1 MAPLGEDVPLI
12 GERSCSLSSTETG
25 TLQVHLYH
33 RAPTLR
39 SPTGT
44 ATGVLTFTFGE
55 YTAEELCVHAAKACG
70 VLPVCHSLFALAT
83 EDLSCWFPP
92 NHLFTIDDSCSQ
104 VVVYRIRFFF
114 PNWCGPGQSHRFQ
127 LLNDRASP
135 ILDYPVIDYLFAQSR
150 SDFIE
155 GRVAMALSLP
165 TQEECLSLA
174 VLDMLRIAKEKQQS
188 PDEVFSHVSYKS
200 CIPEPLRCQIQQHSF
215 LTRKRIRRRF
225 SQSLRKIGGCQTD
238 GRYLKLKY
246 LLDLERLQRRWAEET
261 FCVRSPGSALDIAI
275 HVAGDSGVS
284 WSCDGSESRQ
294 HFCDFPDIADISIKQ
309 ASREGGP
316 VENRVVTLTKTD
328 NRVLEV
334 EFPTL
339 REARSFVA
347 LIDGYYRLTADAHH
361 YFCKEVAPP
370 RLLEDVENQC
380 HGPISSE
387 FAVNKLK
394 VAGGQPGLYLLRR
407 SPQDF
412 DSYLLTIC
420 AETRSGRDY
429 KRCLIRRDEDGNF
442 WLSGVARPFC
452 SLRELLGTY
461 GRCGLQAEGAHMCLA
476 ACCPPLPKG
485 DTGQGCCSVTSQSGL
500 CHHRGDCVTS
510 QRGPC
515 DVTELAVSSQ
525 SWLCAGESLGQ
536 GSFTQIYKGI
546 KRDQEE
552 DRYYQTEVVLKV
564 VDGSHR
570 NCSESF
576 LEAASIMSQLSHKHL
591 VLLHGVS
598 LGKDSIMVQ
607 EYVRYGPL
615 DLYLKKNQG
624 EGKVTTSWKLQVA
637 KQLAY
642 ALNYLE
648 DRKITHG
655 NVSAKKVL
663 LTREG
668 DTASGSPPF
677 IKLNDPGVSVT
688 ILAKKLLVERI
699 PWVAPE
705 CLSDPKSLALPAD
718 KWSFGATLWEI
729 FSGGNMPVSLLEPQ
743 KKLEFYQSN
752 LQLPAPKW
760 TELATLIGQCMD
772 YEPQRRPCFRALIRD
787 LNSLIT
793 SGESRDGAGDG
804 LWTPTVPSLPDPP
817 PDYELLSDLSPTD
830 VTLRDSFWGYEPLTT
845 CQDPTH
851 FEERHLKYISLLGKG
866 NFGSVEL
873 CRYDPLGDSTGELVA
888 VKKLQQDS
896 AKELQ
901 DFEREIQILHSL
913 QHDFIV
919 RYRGVCYSR
928 GRRGLRLVM
937 EYLPNGCLRD
947 YLQKN
952 QPRLDHTTLL
962 LYAWQICKGMEY
974 LGAQRCVHRD
984 LASRNILVESETHV
998 KIGDFGLAKLLPQD
1012 KDYYVVRE
1020 PGQSPV
1026 FWYAPE
1032 SLADNVFSRASDVW
1046 SFGVLLYELFTYS
1059 NKSKSPSE
1067 EFLHMMGTKKTGQII
1082 CHLLELLKDNR
1093 RLPVPAGCP
1102 VEVYSLMLSCWAFAP
1117 SARPTFGELGPNIDA
1132 LRDGRSKV
1140 RG

>member
-1 MAPLGEDVPLI
+1 MAPLGEETPLI
-12 GERSCSLSSTETG
+12 GERSCSLSSTEPG
-25 TLQVHLYH
+25 TLQVYLYH
-33 RAPTLR
+33 RAPTPR
-39 SPTGT
+39 APPDS
-44 ATGVLTFTFGE
+44 AGVLTFTFGE

-70 VLPVCHSLFALAT
+70 VLPVCHPLFALAT
-83 EDLSCWFPP
+83 EDLSCWYPP
-92 NHLFTIDDSCSQ
+92 NHLFTVEDARSQ

-114 PNWCGPGQSHRFQ
+114 PNWCGLGQSHRFQ

-135 ILDYPVIDYLFAQSR
+135 VLDYPVIDYLFAQSR
-150 SDFIE
+150 SDFIG
-155 GRVAMALSLP
+155 GRVEVALSLP
-165 TQEECLSLA
+165 RQEQCLSLA

-188 PDEVFSHVSYKS
+188 PDEVFSCVSYKS

-225 SQSLRKIGGCQTD
+225 SKSLRRIGGCQAD
-238 GRYLKLKY
+238 GRHLKLKY
-246 LLDLERLQRRWAEET
+246 LLDLERLQRRWAEES
-261 FCVRSPGSALDIAI
+261 FAVRGPDANITI
-275 HVAGDSGVS
+275 HVAGENGVS
-284 WSCDGSESRQ
+284 WSCGSPESRQ
-294 HFCDFPDIADISIKQ
+294 HFCDFPDIADVSIKQ
-309 ASREGGP
+309 ASRDGSP
-316 VENRVVTLTKTD
+316 VENRIVTLTKTD

-339 REARSFVA
+339 QEAHSFVA

-394 VAGGQPGLYLLRR
+394 AAGGRPGLFLLRR

-412 DSYLLTIC
+412 DSYLLTVC
-420 AETRSGRDY
+420 AETRSGQDY
-429 KRCLIRRDEDGNF
+429 KRCLIRRDEDGSF
-442 WLSGVARPFC
+442 WLSGLARRFC

-461 GRCGLQAEGAHMCLA
+461 GCCGLQAEGARLRLA
-476 ACCPPLPKG
+476 TCCPPLPKEK
-485 DTGQGCCSVTSQSGL
+485 SNLLIV
-500 CHHRGDCVTS
+500 R
-510 QRGPC
+510 
-515 DVTELAVSSQ
+515 SSCPRPPSSPSAPRRSPNQ
-525 SWLCAGESLGQ
+525 MTFHKIDPESLTRGESLAQ
-536 GSFTQIYKGI
+536 GSFTHIYKGV
-546 KRDQEE
+546 KRDQKE
-552 DRYYQTEVVLKV
+552 DEFYQTEVVLKV
-564 VDGSHR
+564 MDSSHR

-598 LGKDSIMVQ
+598 LGKESIMVQ
-607 EYVRYGPL
+607 EYVRHGPL
-615 DLYLKKNQG
+615 DLYLKKNHG
-624 EGKVTTSWKLQVA
+624 ESKVTTSWKLQVA

-648 DRKITHG
+648 DKRITHG

-668 DTASGSPPF
+668 DVASGSPPF

-688 ILAKKLLVERI
+688 VLAKDLLVERI

-705 CLSDPKSLALPAD
+705 CLSDPKGLALPAD
-718 KWSFGATLWEI
+718 KWGFGATLWEI

-743 KKLEFYQSN
+743 KKLHFYQSR

-760 TELATLIGQCMD
+760 TELATLIAQCMD
-772 YEPQRRPCFRALIRD
+772 YEPRGRPCFRALIRD

-793 SGESRDGAGDG
+793 S
-804 LWTPTVPSLPDPP
+804 
-817 PDYELLSDLSPTD
+817 DYELLSDPSPAD
-830 VTLRDSFWGYEPLTT
+830 VTLRDSFWGYEHVAVG
-845 CQDPTH
+845 QDPTL

-919 RYRGVCYSR
+919 KYRGVCYSR

-952 QPRLDHTTLL
+952 QHRLEHRSLL

-984 LASRNILVESETHV
+984 LATRNILVESETHV

-1012 KDYYVVRE
+1012 KEYYVVQE

-1032 SLADNVFSRASDVW
+1032 SLADNVFSRASDIW

-1059 NKSKSPSE
+1059 NKSRSPSE
-1067 EFLHMMGTKKTGQII
+1067 EFLRMMGTEKAVQII

-1093 RLPVPAGCP
+1093 RLPAPAGCP
-1102 VEVYSLMLSCWAFAP
+1102 VEVYALMLSCWAFYP
-1117 SARPTFGELGPNIDA
+1117 GTRPTFSELAPKIEA
-1132 LRDGRSKV
+1132 LRDGRSKA